1 MSQESGVEDPVT
13 EGWRKYL
20 TTGEPPDSSQSTWFN
35 FQNLRRLFGLLP
47 KDPRCRVCKAPFE
60 GIGGGLVRLT
70 MGRTRSK
77 MNPNLCNVCE
87 QYSNVHQG
95 GAEIELSML
104 FADIRGSTTLAEGMN
119 STEFSQLINRFYQEV
134 THVLIHRNAL
144 IEKMIGDEVTGLFV
158 PGFAGQ
164 EHARVAVEAA
174 LEILKATGHEDP
186 SGPWVPLGIGVH
198 TGVAFVG
205 AVGSSDGLTDI
216 SVLGDAAN
224 TAARIGSQAAI
235 GEVII
240 SEQSYR
246 AAFGD
251 DAGDGVESRRLQL
264 KGRSEAVDVRV
275 LRVSPPVSTKT
286 QS

>member
-1 MSQESGVEDPVT
+1 MSQESGNEDPVS
-13 EGWRKYL
+13 EAWRTYL
-20 TTGEPPDSSQSTWFN
+20 TTGEPPDYSEFYWYK
-35 FQNLRRLFGLLP
+35 FQDLRRVLGLLP
-47 KDPRCRVCKAPFE
+47 KDPRCQVCKAPFE
-60 GIGGGLVRLT
+60 GIGGALVRLT
-70 MGRTRSK
+70 LGRSRSK
-77 MNPNLCNVCE
+77 LNPHLCNICE
-87 QYSNVHQG
+87 KFADVHQG

-119 STEFSQLINRFYQEV
+119 STEFSQLINRFYQVV
-134 THVLIHRNAL
+134 TDVLIQRNAL

-164 EHARVAVEAA
+164 EHARVAVDAA
-174 LEILKATGHEDP
+174 VEVLKETGHADP

-205 AVGSSDGLTDI
+205 AVGSSGSLTDI

-246 AAFGD
+246 AAFGE
-251 DAGDGVESRRLQL
+251 DARDGLESRRLQL

-275 LRVSPPVSTKT
+275 LRVGPPEST
-286 QS
+286 